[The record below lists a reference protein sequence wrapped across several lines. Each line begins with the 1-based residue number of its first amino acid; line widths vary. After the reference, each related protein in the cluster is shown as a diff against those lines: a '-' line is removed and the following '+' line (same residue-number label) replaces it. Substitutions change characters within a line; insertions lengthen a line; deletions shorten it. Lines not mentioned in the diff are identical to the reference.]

1 MNLNDEKVILQK
13 GLTTLNNR
21 EREIQMIKQRLEACF
36 EQDNMIRAE
45 EVAFE
50 LNDAYEKQ
58 VQISRGLPVYIRR
71 PMKINEPEHL
81 VPDNEQADVGFTKEG
96 WFCAKIPALLPKKE
110 KGSPDYIRNILYAGM
125 IRFFRDKDPVRYP
138 DVVMVFRHI
147 YNKKRSH
154 RQYRDH
160 DNIEVNAVVD
170 IMALY
175 LLHGDDPTRCNHYHC
190 TSVGEQDETQ
200 VFVVPKREIIK
211 WIYDVELGEKNE
223 IVLYEKIPK

>member
-1 MNLNDEKVILQK
+1 MDLNDERVILEK
-13 GLTTLNNR
+13 GLESLNR
-21 EREIQMIKQRLEACF
+21 RDREIQVLKQRLEACF

-50 LNDAYEKQ
+50 LNTAYEKQ
-58 VQISRGLPVYIRR
+58 VQISRGMPVYIRR
-71 PMKINEPEHL
+71 PMKVKEPDQL
-81 VPDNEQADVGFTKEG
+81 VPESEQASVGFTKEG

-125 IRFFRDKDPVRYP
+125 IRFFRDKNPVRYP
-138 DVVMVFRHI
+138 NVVMVFRHI
-147 YNKKRSH
+147 YDKKRSR

-160 DNIEVNAVVD
+160 DNIELNAVVD

-175 LLHGDDPTRCNHYHC
+175 LLHDDDPTSCNHYYC
-190 TSVGEQDETQ
+190 ATAGEEDETQ
-200 VFVVPKREIIK
+200 VFVVPKREITK
-211 WIYDVELGEKNE
+211 WIEDIEFGEKNE